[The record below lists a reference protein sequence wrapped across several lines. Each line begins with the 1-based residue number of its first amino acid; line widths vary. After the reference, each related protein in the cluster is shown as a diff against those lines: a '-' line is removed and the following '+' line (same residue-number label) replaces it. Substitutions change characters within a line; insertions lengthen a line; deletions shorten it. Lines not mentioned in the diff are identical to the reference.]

1 MLVYRQPHR
10 VWNAFVRV
18 RLALKLEPSFQ
29 SRALDNMRAGG
40 KRKGLANL
48 PNPQVMDVRQEIANV
63 ARVGARTVSNVRMIL
78 KLAHPDL
85 IAALRD
91 GRLTINGAVK
101 FCNLPQFEQVQQFV
115 RESKDRTIK
124 KVIRQAIAENRK
136 HKNRVSADSMSL
148 LESVQQQETQQP
160 GSIDVL
166 IGSQKR
172 TVVLIGQDLRT
183 PARSQRTI
191 PLA

>member
-1 MLVYRQPHR
+1 
-10 VWNAFVRV
+10 
-18 RLALKLEPSFQ
+18 
-29 SRALDNMRAGG
+29 
-40 KRKGLANL
+40 
-48 PNPQVMDVRQEIANV
+48 
-63 ARVGARTVSNVRMIL
+63 
-78 KLAHPDL
+78 
-85 IAALRD
+85 
-91 GRLTINGAVK
+91 
-101 FCNLPQFEQVQQFV
+101 
-115 RESKDRTIK
+115 
-124 KVIRQAIAENRK
+124 
-136 HKNRVSADSMSL
+136 MSL